1 MADNIPTIEDELW
14 ELLDTHPGFSRLPR
28 AVQRKGFALLEEQV
42 LGADVSKPRTAQSAE
57 DDLDGVFEELGLPSR
72 ETAKRM
78 EHPFYGILKDHP
90 GFIQLP
96 KSEQARGFDLLKDRI
111 MDTSSGPMS
120 PEDADSF
127 LNELFEDLG
136 LPNLAEAA
144 ALKRNF
150 ALFDFLGSINIFNAQ
165 PAREELLDNGV
176 FNPNI
181 SIGAQHNAFRTGWD
195 LALDYAQER
204 AEEFLV
210 TAIPEEGIELEE
222 STGWTRIYD
231 IIGYDGSVMESH
243 SLKAGD
249 GGPVGEEERIR
260 IPVDALPRFLDALAV
275 AAEVML
281 EHHFPQGE
289 DIEGYSTVE
298 EAARKIWSTDE
309 VIQSWLHGKNI
320 HLGWARPIDV
330 LKIHGPEPV
339 LEALKA
345 AEELGYA

>member
-1 MADNIPTIEDELW
+1 MADSIPTIEDDLW
-14 ELLDTHPGFSRLPR
+14 ELLETHPGFSRLPR
-28 AVQRKGFALLEEQV
+28 AVQRKGVKLLEDQIFE
-42 LGADVSKPRTAQSAE
+42 ADVRKPKTAQSAR
-57 DDLDGVFEELGLPSR
+57 DDLDAIFGELGLPSV

-96 KSEQARGFDLLKDRI
+96 KAEQARGFDLLKAHI
-111 MDTSSGPMS
+111 LDTSDGPLAS
-120 PEDADSF
+120 TDAGNF
-127 LNELFEDLG
+127 LDDLFRELG
-136 LPNLAEAA
+136 LPSLEEADSIPKDHS
-144 ALKRNF
+144 LY
-150 ALFDFLGSINIFNAQ
+150 DFLGSIDIFNAQ
-165 PAREELLDNGV
+165 PAREELLDAEDLPPR
-176 FNPNI
+176 FQP
-181 SIGAQHNAFRTGWD
+181 NAFRLGWD
-195 LALDYAQER
+195 LALHYARER

-210 TAIPEEGIELEE
+210 TAIPEEAVELEE
-222 STGWTRIYD
+222 STGWTKIYD
-231 IIGYDGSVMESH
+231 IIDHDGSVVEST

-249 GGPVGEEERIR
+249 GGSVGEEEHIR
-260 IPVDALPRFLDALAV
+260 IPIDALPRFLESLGT

-289 DIEGYSTVE
+289 DIEGYSTVV

-309 VIQSWLHGKNI
+309 VIQSWLQGKNL
-320 HLGWARPIDV
+320 HLGWSRPIDV